1 MIALG
6 ADHGGFKAKEEIK
19 KYLNEKEID
28 YWDYGTDYI
37 ARTDYPIYAEKVAK
51 GIQDKQ
57 CDSGILICKSGAGM
71 TVAANK
77 FKGIRAAMAVNE
89 EMAKVIKSDD
99 NINVLVIP
107 AEFLRISQIIAI
119 VRVWI
124 GTEFK
129 EGRYAERLKMVE
141 QIEMREMK

>member
-1 MIALG
+1 
-6 ADHGGFKAKEEIK
+6 
-19 KYLNEKEID
+19 
-28 YWDYGTDYI
+28 
-37 ARTDYPIYAEKVAK
+37 
-51 GIQDKQ
+51 
-57 CDSGILICKSGAGM
+57 M